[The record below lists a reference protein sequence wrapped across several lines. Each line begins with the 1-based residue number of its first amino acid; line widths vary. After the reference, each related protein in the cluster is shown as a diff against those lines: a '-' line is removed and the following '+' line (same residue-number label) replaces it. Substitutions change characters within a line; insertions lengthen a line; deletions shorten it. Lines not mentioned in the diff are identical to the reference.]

1 MPGTISS
8 TTVNR
13 KIGIVGTGK
22 LGLCMALCLEKAGYD
37 LYCYDI
43 NKEYLTSIKEKTFVS
58 SENDVQMLLDKTD
71 INICFNIKDI
81 IDTCDVIFVFIQTPS
96 LPDGSYDHSH
106 IDSFIS
112 ECVSYGAQST
122 QDRHKTLIISSTVMP
137 EYTDSITNIVK
148 DYNYDVCYNP
158 SFIAQGTILYNLEH
172 PDLVLI
178 GSSNSHSAEVVANI
192 HKSIIKNTDTDTG
205 TNTNFSVMSAHE
217 AEIAKI
223 ALNCYITTK
232 IAFANMIGDLLV
244 SKNLNPD
251 IVLNAIGSDKRVGN
265 NYLKY
270 GYGFGGPCF
279 PRDNRALG
287 IYGRKN
293 NVNFELCYTTD
304 TLNNEHLLFQFNELK
319 NSTEPIV
326 FNYIT
331 YKDNSYI
338 LEESQKLKLAL
349 LLEEHGC
356 QVIIRE
362 RQNVI
367 DILKNT
373 YDNRFNYVV
382 CE

>member
-1 MPGTISS
+1 MSGTISD
-8 TTVNR
+8 TIVNR

-43 NKEYLTSIKEKTFVS
+43 NKEYLKSIKEKTFVS
-58 SENDVQMLLDKTD
+58 SENDVQVLLDKSD
-71 INICFNIKDI
+71 INICFNVKDI
-81 IDTCDVIFVFIQTPS
+81 IDICDVIFVFIQTPS

-112 ECVSYGAQST
+112 ECISYGG
-122 QDRHKTLIISSTVMP
+122 QDSQGRHKTLIISSTVMP
-137 EYTDSITNIVK
+137 EYTDSIADIVK

-158 SFIAQGTILYNLEH
+158 SFIAQGTILYNLEN

-178 GSSNSHSAEVVANI
+178 GCSNSQSAKVVANI
-192 HKSIIKNTDTDTG
+192 HNRIIKN

-244 SKNLNPD
+244 SKKLNPD

-287 IYGRKN
+287 IYGKKN

-319 NSTEPIV
+319 NSKEPIV

-331 YKDNSYI
+331 YKDDSYI

-349 LLEEHGC
+349 LLEEYGC
-356 QVIIRE
+356 QVIIKE

-367 DILKNT
+367 DILKKT
-373 YDNRFNYVV
+373 YNNRFNYVV